1 MSSVELK
8 GLVQAY
14 EGRRALNGLDLEL
27 RDGELFALLGASGC
41 GKTTTLRC
49 LAGLEIPQEGRV
61 LIDGQDVTHQPASER
76 GCALVF
82 QNYALFPHFNVLEN
96 VAYGLMAYQY
106 RRYGWLGKLL
116 TLVRSPWSALG
127 AMGQRKVVEALK
139 VVEMHERQY
148 AYPHQLSGG
157 QQQRVALARALVSRP
172 RLLLFDEPL
181 GALDVQLRVKMRD
194 EIRRLQRRSGL
205 TALYVTH
212 DQEEALAIADRLALM
227 DGGRIVQEGTPQEL
241 YLHPR
246 NRLVAKFL
254 GLANIIS
261 ARLEKGRLFFNP
273 DLSLETPQL
282 NSPKVQVM
290 VAIRPGAITLE
301 ELGGEQV
308 WRGVVEWITFLGSFT
323 RYVVRVQ
330 ELSLAVYRPLHAS
343 DLQLKVGCEVGVRID
358 PAEILLLPEE

>member
-1 MSSVELK
+1 MARWRVVK
-8 GLVQAY
+8 QIPNH
-14 EGRRALNGLDLEL
+14 NGCSF
-27 RDGELFALLGASGC
+27 RTARLF
-41 GKTTTLRC
+41 KR
-49 LAGLEIPQEGRV
+49 
-61 LIDGQDVTHQPASER
+61 
-76 GCALVF
+76 
-82 QNYALFPHFNVLEN
+82 LFLP
-96 VAYGLMAYQY
+96 
-106 RRYGWLGKLL
+106 
-116 TLVRSPWSALG
+116 
-127 AMGQRKVVEALK
+127 
-139 VVEMHERQY
+139 
-148 AYPHQLSGG
+148 
-157 QQQRVALARALVSRP
+157 
-172 RLLLFDEPL
+172 
-181 GALDVQLRVKMRD
+181 
-194 EIRRLQRRSGL
+194 
-205 TALYVTH
+205 ALYDVSGAEFLLSRTA
-212 DQEEALAIADRLALM
+212 EN
-227 DGGRIVQEGTPQEL
+227 
-241 YLHPR
+241 LHPR